1 MDLVFNLNSSVTYL
15 DVSIVA
21 PFPCNPSSGLSSQHP
36 TRTHV
41 PKELKRGKVD
51 RHPHINLA
59 PLMLE
64 TPGRPGP
71 QARKFIS
78 TLMRDASHQGH
89 LVSYP
94 KCAPQCHLKN
104 NNSQPPLRDLRR
116 SLPFTVSLLLTS
128 CWLML
133 VLFKRERTQRF
144 QSQANRS
151 RAMWPCC
158 DYTSSDDDGH
168 NTDNN
173 RLLLFADGDYC
184 AGSYP
189 RLMCST

>member
-1 MDLVFNLNSSVTYL
+1 MDVGMEEVSIAGMQQWP
-15 DVSIVA
+15 DVSQTSYTHTVA
-21 PFPCNPSSGLSSQHP
+21 PKYSLNRRCLLLLALLTVSVNMRAWILSSTSTAQSHTWMSP
-36 TRTHV
+36 LLLLSLATRLWSQQPAPDQDTW

-94 KCAPQCHLKN
+94 KCAPQCHLKTTTH
-104 NNSQPPLRDLRR
+104 SRR
-116 SLPFTVSLLLTS
+116 YVT
-128 CWLML
+128 
-133 VLFKRERTQRF
+133 
-144 QSQANRS
+144 
-151 RAMWPCC
+151 
-158 DYTSSDDDGH
+158 SDDH
-168 NTDNN
+168 CHSQF
-173 RLLLFADGDYC
+173 LFC
-184 AGSYP
+184 
-189 RLMCST
+189 